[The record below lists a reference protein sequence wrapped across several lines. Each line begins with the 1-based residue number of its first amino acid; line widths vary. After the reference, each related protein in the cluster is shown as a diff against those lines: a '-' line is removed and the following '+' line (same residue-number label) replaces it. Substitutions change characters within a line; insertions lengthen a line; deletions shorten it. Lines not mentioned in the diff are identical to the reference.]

1 LSIAPD
7 EVETVRQRMAAHRS
21 EDHRLRLEIAVA
33 AAREAGDLT
42 LGYFQS
48 ESLEAAAKADGT
60 PVTIADREAERL
72 IRRRLAERLP
82 GDGVVG
88 EEFGDERG
96 DAARI
101 WWVDPIDGT
110 QAFARGVPLYGTMLG
125 LEVEGDPA
133 LGVVYLPA
141 LGEIYFGARGAGAWW
156 VPRLPRFE
164 DDPTFPG
171 GARRARVSTVRSL
184 DQARFNTTSA
194 LGWRAAGRGDAYE
207 RLVLATAA
215 DRTWG
220 DCYGHM
226 LVATARADIMIDPI
240 MQDWDC
246 AALAPIIEEA
256 GGRFTDVD
264 GKATIHGKSAVST
277 NAILHDA
284 VLRVLRG

>member
-1 LSIAPD
+1 
-7 EVETVRQRMAAHRS
+7 MAAHRP
-21 EDHRLRLEIAVA
+21 EDLRSRLEIAVA

-42 LGYFQS
+42 LRYFQS

-72 IRRRLAERLP
+72 IRQRLGERLP

-88 EEFGDERG
+88 EELGDRRG
-96 DAARI
+96 DAARV

-110 QAFARGVPLYGTMLG
+110 QAFVRGVPLYGTMLG
-125 LEVEGDPA
+125 LEVEGESV

-141 LGEIYFGARGAGAWW
+141 LAEIYWAAKGEGAWW
-156 VPRLPRFE
+156 LPRLPRFG
-164 DDPTFPG
+164 DDPRFPRD
-171 GARRARVSTVRSL
+171 ARRARVSSVKTL
-184 DQARFNTTSA
+184 GQARFNTTSV
-194 LGWRAAGRGDAYE
+194 LGWHAAGRGGAYE
-207 RLVLATAA
+207 RLLSATAA

-226 LVATARADIMIDPI
+226 LVATGRADIMIDPV

-256 GGRFTDVD
+256 GGRFTDLD
-264 GKATIHGKSAVST
+264 GKATMHGKSAVST
-277 NAILHDA
+277 NAILHDE
-284 VLRVLRG
+284 VLRALRGCV